1 MLTAAQFAENAKISQ
16 ALAKRILAKLY
27 EKELDAKSLER
38 VLWRLES
45 MLRSKELPKLMEAL
59 KEDQIAAVID
69 EMIAQDTQNQT
80 AELARC
86 SEKNVRYWGFSEVA
100 EFGESKEYAAGD
112 TVEIQI
118 MRSGNWKHPMYGEIK
133 VDATTLK
140 DVKKNF
146 DNNERGI
153 ELAVDENHEGNHKAL
168 GWYKALTLKGKDALF
183 ATIELTKKGAELLTE
198 GAYKYFSPEI
208 VLKKIDE
215 ETGKLQTNLLIGGAF
230 TNRPFF
236 KAMQPLLASEEGNGE
251 GAANGEQFDES
262 QGASSSYLLPFNY
275 STMNKFLQ
283 LVAAF
288 CELPKIT
295 ADQKAQ
301 LESAFSEIAD
311 DERSPELESAFNE
324 IVAKFSDETPTPTT
338 PETPNTDAPADK
350 APEAAKDGEG
360 TTDTPAG
367 ETPKA
372 PEATD
377 APAGTT
383 ASTVAASE
391 AGEGGEETVTVK
403 LSEFQTMQSTL
414 SKMVRESRKSALEKK
429 VEAMT
434 FSEANKLGV
443 VLPKSSNEV
452 VDFALSLSEPQA
464 EKFLSIISKL
474 QTAASAFSENGG
486 TGAESAEFSEESISF
501 FTEKMGL
508 TRDEAI
514 AALKVAKAQ

>member
-1 MLTAAQFAENAKISQ
+1 MNEKQFAENAKISQ

-140 DVKKNF
+140 EVKKNF

-153 ELAVDENHEGNHKAL
+153 ELAVDENHEENHKAL

-208 VLKKIDE
+208 VFKKLDE
-215 ETGKLQTNLLIGGAF
+215 ETRKLQTNLLIGGAF

-275 STMNKFLQ
+275 STMNKFLK

-288 CELPKIT
+288 CELTSIT

-301 LESAFSEIAD
+301 LET
-311 DERSPELESAFNE
+311 AFNE
-324 IVAKFSDETPTPTT
+324 IPADERSDEVTAAYTELVGKFSDETTT
-338 PETPNTDAPADK
+338 TATTTTDSDK
-350 APEAAKDGEG
+350 AGEAAKDGEG
-360 TTDTPAG
+360 AETTTTETAKTDEAAAG
-367 ETPKA
+367 TA
-372 PEATD
+372 D
-377 APAGTT
+377 TT
-383 ASTVAASE
+383 ASTVSASE
-391 AGEGGEETVTVK
+391 QGEETISVK
-403 LSEFQTMQSTL
+403 ASEFRAMQSSL
-414 SKMVRESRKSALEKK
+414 AKMVRESRKNELTAK
-429 VEAMT
+429 VEAFK
-434 FSEANKLGV
+434 FSEGNKMGV
-443 VLPKSSNEV
+443 VLPKNKNEV
-452 VDFALSLSEPQA
+452 VDFALSLSEAQA
-464 EKFLSIISKL
+464 EKFLTIIANL
-474 QTAASAFSENGG
+474 QSAASKFSE
-486 TGAESAEFSEESISF
+486 TGADGGEAAEFSEEQINF
-501 FTEKMGL
+501 FTEKLGMSKE
-508 TRDEAI
+508 EAI
-514 AALKVAKAQ
+514 ATLKTAQSK